1 MEDLTKNKSTLMLIF
16 YLVALYIEYP
26 LYLMVV
32 MSGLSKMDFYHVFLF
47 FIFVAYTIWPDFF
60 VKYSILLLIYADAF
74 VISKYIW
81 TLCTVTGKA
90 KGWMYIIGLATSG
103 YDPSETREYFR
114 YSPKFD

>member
-47 FIFVAYTIWPDFF
+47 SLLFDIPSLYLFYFVLFWLLSALLVIFS
-60 VKYSILLLIYADAF
+60 KYLFLLLLLF
-74 VISKYIW
+74 
-81 TLCTVTGKA
+81 
-90 KGWMYIIGLATSG
+90 
-103 YDPSETREYFR
+103 
-114 YSPKFD
+114 